1 MMIHQTINAGKF
13 PNATTLSREAGV
25 SPKTIRRDLDF
36 MRDRLDLPIDYD
48 EIAHGYF
55 YTEEVSAFPSMQIT
69 EGELFAL
76 LVAEKAL
83 QQYRGST
90 FEKPLVSAFKK
101 IAESL
106 PDTVSL
112 NLQEW
117 DQSISFRTSAVPV
130 IDLQMFDR
138 LAKATTRKDQLEIVY
153 RKPGAGEGVTRTI
166 DPLQLANINGEW
178 FLFAYDHLRKDL
190 RTFAP
195 ARIQS
200 LKSTGKQ
207 FKRPKKFSLENRLRS
222 SFGVITGGETQEILI
237 EFSPYAA
244 DFIREKNWHPTQ
256 KIKDQKSGGIELT
269 LTLSSFAEVQR
280 WILSWGGHAIAK
292 KPRALVEALKD
303 DAKRILKNH

>member
-1 MMIHQTINAGKF
+1 MRIHQTITAGSF
-13 PNATTLSREAGV
+13 PNANTLGRDADV
-25 SPKTIRRDLDF
+25 SAKTIRRDLDF
-36 MRDRLDLPIDYD
+36 MRDRLQLPIAYD
-48 EIAHGYF
+48 EIAHGYY

-90 FEKPLVSAFKK
+90 FEKPLVSAFRK
-101 IAESL
+101 ISESL

-138 LAKATTRKDQLEIVY
+138 LAKATTRRDQLEIIY
-153 RKPGAGEGVTRTI
+153 RKPGAGEGVARVI

-200 LKSTGKQ
+200 VKTTGSQ
-207 FKRPKKFSLENRLRS
+207 FKRPRKFSLENRLRS
-222 SFGVITGGETQEILI
+222 SFGVITGGESQDVVI

-244 DFIREKNWHPTQ
+244 DFIREKNWHPSQ
-256 KIKDQKSGGIELT
+256 KIKNLKSGGLQLT
-269 LTLSSFAEVQR
+269 LKLSSFAEVQR
-280 WILSWGGHAIAK
+280 WILGWGGHAVAK
-292 KPRALVEALKD
+292 KPKALVDALKD